1 MNALEFFQHSA
12 GQWRSQRTTHHLAL
26 RRAETG
32 SSIITVEPLG
42 PTDRRIAEICQF
54 HGVEAQLA
62 LGGAYI
68 TWRGTMEWDRAEE
81 AHQGASIFALVPD
94 GAEQSGEPDL
104 SNPSDVQ
111 AGRLLRDQGYGEKMP
126 VVGRYHLEAGDRLVL
141 TTDYE
146 TLSAVE
152 QFWFVSPNLRVRW
165 SAVKR
170 LGGFVTSSFCT
181 ESRLDPALQS
191 LESQSLESQFLTPKS
206 LESQSLESQSSA
218 SQFLTPQF
226 LTPQSPVLQP
236 LAPSDSPSTA
246 SSLKIPDLPL
256 IFGW

>member
-94 GAEQSGEPDL
+94 GAEQSGESDP

-191 LESQSLESQFLTPKS
+191 PASQSPASQSLESQSLESQFLA
-206 LESQSLESQSSA
+206 SQSSD
-218 SQFLTPQF
+218 PQPD
-226 LTPQSPVLQP
+226 LQPPALQP
-236 LAPSDSPSTA
+236 LSPSDSLSAA